1 MDSKLTGCLSFF
13 NSRGIVCAM
22 KPQQML
28 SQQKILIAL
37 LTLLVFSLPV
47 FAQDSGA
54 VLAGTEL
61 TRVVPTS
68 FYFQGQSAPTQMR
81 NAAAARFGKE
91 RFVIAGMVD
100 TSGYS
105 AEVRARYQGFFITDS
120 SITLGGETLATGA
133 YGFGFTNDGKLNIL
147 DLAGNQVLSVSTTN
161 DKALKRPRPLMMT
174 MDGSS
179 VRLYAGRDYVVIAV
193 K

>member
-1 MDSKLTGCLSFF
+1 
-13 NSRGIVCAM
+13 M
-22 KPQQML
+22 KRHE
-28 SQQKILIAL
+28 KILINAL
-37 LTLLVFSLPV
+37 ALFIVAAAVAVPALG
-47 FAQDSGA
+47 QDTGSI
-54 VLAGTEL
+54 LAGAEL

-68 FYFQGQSAPTQMR
+68 FYYQGQSAPTQMR
-81 NAAAARFGKE
+81 NSAAARFGTN

-105 AEVRARYQGFFITDS
+105 AEIRARYQGFFVTDS
-120 SITLGGETLATGA
+120 AITVGGESLATGA
-133 YGFGFTNDGKLNIL
+133 YGFGFSNDGKFNVFDIG
-147 DLAGNQVLSVSTTN
+147 GNQVLSVSATT

-174 MDGSS
+174 MDGNN